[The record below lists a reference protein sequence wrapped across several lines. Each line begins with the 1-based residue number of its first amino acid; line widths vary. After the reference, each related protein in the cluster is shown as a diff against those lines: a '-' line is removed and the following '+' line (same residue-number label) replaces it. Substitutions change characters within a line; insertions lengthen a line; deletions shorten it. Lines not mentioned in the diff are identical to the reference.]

1 MKRAETIDFLS
12 EHNQRRIIQH
22 YQRLS
27 PDKQNLFR
35 RNLEGLDL
43 PLIFKLH
50 QEFSGKNT
58 AALVPVDIQPAPII
72 TVPKTPSELV
82 FQEKACVEGEALLR
96 ENRVAVLVVAGGQ
109 GSRFGFEGPKGIFPV
124 SPVKKKSLFQLFSE
138 TVSALNCRYR
148 AAIPLLIM
156 TSRENDGTVKDFFRA
171 NHFFGLDSGAVFF
184 FTQEMLPTITA
195 DGNLILKDET
205 HLFANPDGHGGS
217 LKALHKSGLLSE
229 LVQKGFSDLFYG
241 QVDNPLVKIADPVFL
256 GYHRMAESEFS
267 LKVLRRRNAAEK
279 IGVYAL
285 LDGKPGVI
293 EYSDLAPGSDC
304 LSGGEDMRFWA
315 GSIAIHILSLSFV
328 ERLNCQGFSLPYHR
342 AVKVVEAPGQ
352 DGKAEKATVWKF
364 ETFVFDGLPLAAR
377 TCCVET
383 FREEEFAP
391 VKNRQGEDSADTA
404 RKAISDRFRR
414 WLVEAGSAVV
424 APGVPVEISPRYA
437 LDPAELAEK
446 LKGKTLVIK
455 EDTYLE

>member
-1 MKRAETIDFLS
+1 MTRAETIDFLR
-12 EHNQRRIIQH
+12 EHNQHHIIQH
-22 YQRLS
+22 YQRLN
-27 PDKQNLFR
+27 PDKQDIFR

-50 QEFSGKNT
+50 QEFFGKNT
-58 AALVPVDIQPAPII
+58 SAHIPCDIQPAPII
-72 TVPKTPSELV
+72 TVPKTPSEVV
-82 FQEKACVEGEALLR
+82 FWEKDCVEGETLLR

-138 TVSALNCRYR
+138 TVVALNRRYR
-148 AAIPLLIM
+148 TAIPLLIM
-156 TSRENDGTVKDFFRA
+156 TSRENDRTVKDFFRA
-171 NHFFGLDSGAVFF
+171 HYFFGLDSGAVFF

-217 LKALHKSGLLSE
+217 LKALHKSGLLSM
-229 LVQKGFSDLFYG
+229 LVQKGFSDLFYC

-293 EYSDLAPGSDC
+293 EYSDLASGSDC
-304 LSGGEDMRFWA
+304 LSGREGMRFWA

-352 DGKAEKATVWKF
+352 DGKAEKVTVWKF

-383 FREEEFAP
+383 LREEEFAP
-391 VKNRQGEDSADTA
+391 VKNREGADSAETA
-404 RKAISDRFRR
+404 VKAISDRSRQ
-414 WLVEAGSAVV
+414 WLVKTGRTVV
-424 APGVPVEISPRYA
+424 APGVSVEISPCYA
-437 LDPAELAEK
+437 LDKEELAAK
-446 LKGKTLVIK
+446 LKGKSLVIK

>member
-1 MKRAETIDFLS
+1 MARAETIDFLR
-12 EHNQRRIIQH
+12 EHNQHYILQH
-22 YQRLS
+22 YQRLN

-50 QEFSGKNT
+50 QEFSGENIAT
-58 AALVPVDIQPAPII
+58 HLPGDIQPAPII
-72 TVPKTPSELV
+72 TVPKTPSEAD
-82 FQEKACVEGEALLR
+82 FQEKVCVEGEALLR

-124 SPVKKKSLFQLFSE
+124 SPLKNKSLFQLFSE
-138 TVSALNCRYR
+138 TVVALNRRYR

-195 DGNLILKDET
+195 DGNLILKDEG
-205 HLFANPDGHGGS
+205 HLFTNPDGHGGS
-217 LKALHKSGLLSE
+217 LKALHKSGLLSK
-229 LVQKGFSDLFYG
+229 LIQKGFSELFYC
-241 QVDNPLVKIADPVFL
+241 QIDNPLVKIADPVFL

-293 EYSDLAPGSDC
+293 EYSDLAPGNKC
-304 LSGGEDMRFWA
+304 LVEGKSMRFWA

-328 ERLNCQGFSLPYHR
+328 ERLSRQGFSLPYHR
-342 AVKVVEAPGQ
+342 AVKVVEVPGQ
-352 DGKAEKATVWKF
+352 DGKTEKVTVWKF

-383 FREEEFAP
+383 LREEEFAP
-391 VKNRQGEDSADTA
+391 VKNRQGEDSSGTA
-404 RKAISDRFRR
+404 AKAISNRSRQ
-414 WLVEAGSAVV
+414 WLIETGRAVV
-424 APGVPVEISPRYA
+424 APSVSVEISPGFA
-437 LDPAELAEK
+437 LDKEELAAK
-446 LKGKTLVIK
+446 LKENALVIK